1 MSGRTA
7 DLRRDHE
14 RLRGHADEI
23 CDSARTIP
31 WLDLESRERVRRDI
45 VEYLR
50 KDVVPHTW
58 LDERVLYPEVV
69 ERLGDPL
76 VTSSMNYDHLAIRR
90 WVDDIAEVD
99 VRNPGKLQELLF
111 GLHALI
117 VVHTWKE
124 DELYLKALD
133 SPSWPA

>member
-23 CDSARTIP
+23 CDAARTIP

-45 VEYLR
+45 LEYLR
-50 KDVVPHTW
+50 EDVVPHTW